1 MKQTIN
7 YASQFRAE
15 FDRADRR
22 TTFSYDGL
30 GLLFDFLEECDP
42 DYELDVIQLC
52 CEYNEDSAADI
63 ARNYSIDLNDADP
76 EDDDYDTQCSQ
87 IVREYLEHN
96 TIVVGETSTGFIY
109 AIF

>member
-63 ARNYSIDLNDADP
+63 ARNYSIDIEDL
-76 EDDDYDTQCSQ
+76 DDDEVTST
-87 IVREYLEHN
+87 VREHLEQN
-96 TIVVGETSTGFIY
+96 TILVGETATGFIY

>member
-22 TTFSYDGL
+22 TTFSYDAL

-42 DYELDVIQLC
+42 DYELDVVALC
-52 CEYNEDSAADI
+52 CEYSEDTVEDI
-63 ARNYSIDLNDADP
+63 ARNYSIDLSECEGD
-76 EDDDYDTQCSQ
+76 EVIST
-87 IVREYLEHN
+87 VREYLEHN
-96 TIVVGETSTGFIY
+96 TILVGETATGFIY

>member
-22 TTFSYDGL
+22 NNFSYDGL
-30 GLLFDFLEECDP
+30 GLLFDFLEKCGP

-52 CEYNEDSAADI
+52 CEYNEDI
-63 ARNYSIDLNDADP
+63 ARNYSIDVEDL
-76 EDDDYDTQCSQ
+76 DDDEVTST
-87 IVREYLEHN
+87 VREYLEHN
-96 TIVVGETSTGFIY
+96 TILVGETLTGFIY